1 MIITLNGDEGAGKST
16 AGKRLAEALGYKF
29 YYTGQIFRDLAKKRE
44 LTLVEYL
51 KLGEKDPKIDR
62 EVDDYVVALSERED
76 DFLIDSRMAWH
87 FIPTSLKIY
96 LKVDEKVGARRIH
109 LNLREKNTRNEVKK
123 EVTIDE
129 LVAKIKERR
138 ATDNK
143 RYMQYYGV
151 DIHNLKNYDFV
162 LDTTGLDRN
171 KAYEKIEEFVRS
183 INK

>member
-1 MIITLNGDEGAGKST
+1 
-16 AGKRLAEALGYKF
+16 
-29 YYTGQIFRDLAKKRE
+29 
-44 LTLVEYL
+44 
-51 KLGEKDPKIDR
+51 
-62 EVDDYVVALSERED
+62 VVALSERED